1 MRRITRVTVLLGSI
15 LLCLTYYVNSAP
27 MAQSS
32 DKDKKAGAPVQMDA
46 AMLFKDNCAKCHGED
61 GRAKTVRGKMVGARN
76 LASEKF
82 KAGATEDRIIAAL
95 KKGPG
100 AMPSFEKKFSPE
112 QMQVL
117 ATYVRNLK
125 QEEKESK

>member
-15 LLCLTYYVNSAP
+15 FFCLTYYLDSSP

-32 DKDKKAGAPVQMDA
+32 DKKANATVQTDA
-46 AMLFKDNCAKCHGED
+46 GILFKDNCAKCHGED

-82 KAGATEDRIIAAL
+82 KADATEERIIAAL

-112 QMQVL
+112 QMQLL

-125 QEEKESK
+125 QEEKSK